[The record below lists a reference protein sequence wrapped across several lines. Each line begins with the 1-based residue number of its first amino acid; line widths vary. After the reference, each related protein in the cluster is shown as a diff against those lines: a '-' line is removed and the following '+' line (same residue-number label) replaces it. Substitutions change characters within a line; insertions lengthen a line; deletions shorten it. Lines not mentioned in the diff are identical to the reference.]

1 MSKSK
6 MILEEIAKLS
16 QKMEQFEKILET
28 LVEKID
34 KLETKKTKKTEKT
47 LKIKKKKEKKIIK
60 LGNVLLTKYDDIL
73 LVTGDTYARKAILK
87 KYKARWKPEKKGW
100 TLNLNYYEDIKEDL
114 QTYCENVE
122 IVEKNQSLVEKQEDT
137 VSTESV
143 DNQMVVNNICEIM
156 SDDE

>member
-6 MILEEIAKLS
+6 MILEEIANLKD
-16 QKMEQFEKILET
+16 KMVKIENILET
-28 LVEKID
+28 LVEMIN
-34 KLETKKTKKTEKT
+34 KLETKKPKKEGKT

-60 LGNVLLTKYDDIL
+60 LGNVLLTRYSDIL

-100 TLNLNYYEDIKEDL
+100 TLNLQYYNDIKEDL
-114 QTYCENVE
+114 QTYCESVE
-122 IVEKNQSLVEKQEDT
+122 IVEKDQSLVEKSEDI
-137 VSTESV
+137 VSNESV
-143 DNQMVVNNICEIM
+143 DNQMQANNICEIM